1 MKSIRQIR
9 EASGGKEAYQKF
21 FNSILK
27 KFGVDSPSEL
37 KGDKKKEFFDTI
49 DKGWDGDNEK
59 AESVSEAK
67 KLSGGKGKAEIDINF
82 MGDKKDAKFAAT
94 KYKIGIKVTSNGA
107 ILSGDKQKILA
118 YLQGQDYAM
127 DAEDI
132 EDLYPELM
140 ETYDD
145 PDDYESEKDVT
156 LNPDENPLATGKSLG
171 EAFTKSYGYTHTEE
185 AINHLMK
192 SLQPK
197 SMLAR
202 TISANADNVTR
213 EFTKMSKLM
222 GKIMEQ
228 WEAVEMVIGMNES
241 VDEAANSS
249 LLKKAQAIASK
260 LSGNMTKAVAE
271 IEKLKK
277 GLSDDKKVMAM
288 LKTAN
293 EAVNELKVDQEVTA
307 NIKGKKVRVRI
318 IAIDSDKNP
327 NLAMHV
333 VDLKDPDKD
342 YFVKRKDVKEATIPQ
357 GKTAMT
363 KKDSVTKKDRNTLSK
378 IGKMLDKEKKS
389 RKEAMAMCEQCGKMH
404 EEGACGESVEE
415 AKMSGKEKKH
425 YASLM
430 RIALAGRKANPDFT
444 SSIASNGDFVV
455 SDRGNVVAR
464 LKKGT
469 FKHFESVEEA
479 RLDKADY
486 DATTEKG
493 FGGYR
498 PKVVNNKTNKDMYL
512 SSRVFK
518 DEKSAKGHAQAYLD
532 GYVAAGERRASKA
545 TAAYDKS
552 NASKIKESVDEN
564 LRKDI
569 AKMSSKFPEGSKV
582 KMKHDGKIAKVL
594 SVSKDS
600 IKVAVGNKTMEH
612 KPTDLVPVDEAI
624 KISHVLIDTA
634 KGNKVVSMA
643 SSEEQV
649 KQSKHSAER
658 PPMSVKDKNTL
669 KVVALKKPLSRNAA
683 DKLMGQSLKES
694 AELELDE
701 AAKVLSKKG
710 DYAFSTYKNSEVDVT
725 YKGKIIATGDFD
737 SGADAW
743 FLDIKGTKGQR
754 SFDSAADVIKFFM
767 KNKITEA
774 VSVDRRTTGF
784 KEALKRRAEA
794 KAKREAMKIKA
805 AKIQAKT
812 DMANIDANYA
822 YDGSVEEILASANK
836 KIMGEDAPANASSSG
851 AVDMNPTGKSK
862 KKDKESLVTRSA
874 SLMAKR
880 GY

>member
-1 MKSIRQIR
+1 MKSLKQIR

-21 FNSILK
+21 FKSILK

-37 KGDKKKEFFDTI
+37 DGKKKKDFFDAI

-59 AESVSEAK
+59 AESVQEAS
-67 KLSGGKGKAEIDINF
+67 KLTGGKGKAEIDINWL
-82 MGDKKDAKFAAT
+82 GSSGDAKFIST
-94 KYKIGIKVTSNGA
+94 KYKIKIKKTSNGA

-118 YLQGQDYAM
+118 YLQGKEYDM

-132 EDLYPELM
+132 KDLYPELV

-156 LNPDENPLATGKSLG
+156 LNPDEDPLATGKSLG
-171 EAFTKSYGYTHTEE
+171 EA
-185 AINHLMK
+185 N
-192 SLQPK
+192 
-197 SMLAR
+197 
-202 TISANADNVTR
+202 SA
-213 EFTKMSKLM
+213 
-222 GKIMEQ
+222 
-228 WEAVEMVIGMNES
+228 
-241 VDEAANSS
+241 

-277 GLSDDKKVMAM
+277 GLSDDKKVMSM
-288 LKTAN
+288 LKLAN
-293 EAVNELKVDQEVTA
+293 EDVNEAKKKPVSQMTPAEKKADAEKRKEYNAYQKSNRNEDSIATEAYIRAVDFEKTSKEIGKLKSGVDQNAIKQIAKYFNVMFKNSSLKIRDDAVLAVNKLKSKLSRDTRVEIDKILTTNNLMKNGNIMVEGAMKKNPAIDKHPEVKAARKAHAAGDWDGNVDKNGEAIVH
-307 NIKGKKVRVRI
+307 IKGK
-318 IAIDSDKNP
+318 P
-327 NLAMHV
+327 
-333 VDLKDPDKD
+333 
-342 YFVKRKDVKEATIPQ
+342 YT
-357 GKTAMT
+357 
-363 KKDSVTKKDRNTLSK
+363 VTNNN
-378 IGKMLDKEKKS
+378 
-389 RKEAMAMCEQCGKMH
+389 
-404 EEGACGESVEE
+404 ESVEE

-464 LKKGT
+464 LKRGT
-469 FKHFESVEEA
+469 FKYFHQMKESVEEAVKLKGGKGNAKIDIKWMGKPKLASDAAKKYNITIKPHSQGQMNTAGAVVTGDKQKILNYLQGKEYEMSVDDIDELYPELMEA

-486 DATTEKG
+486 DAIAKMET
-493 FGGYR
+493 GGYR
-498 PKVVNNKTNKDMYL
+498 PKVVNKETGKAMY
-512 SSRVFK
+512 VAGVYFK

-532 GYVAAGERRASKA
+532 GYAAAGERRASKA
-545 TAAYDKS
+545 TAAYNKS
-552 NASKIKESVDEN
+552 NASKIKESVDE
-564 LRKDI
+564 
-569 AKMSSKFPEGSKV
+569 
-582 KMKHDGKIAKVL
+582 
-594 SVSKDS
+594 
-600 IKVAVGNKTMEH
+600 
-612 KPTDLVPVDEAI
+612 
-624 KISHVLIDTA
+624 
-634 KGNKVVSMA
+634 
-643 SSEEQV
+643 
-649 KQSKHSAER
+649 
-658 PPMSVKDKNTL
+658 
-669 KVVALKKPLSRNAA
+669 
-683 DKLMGQSLKES
+683 
-694 AELELDE
+694 

-710 DYAFSTYKNSEVDVT
+710 DYVFSTYKNSEVDVT

-743 FLDIKGTKGQR
+743 FLDIKGAKGQQ
-754 SFDSAADVIKFFM
+754 SFNSANDVIKFFM

-805 AKIQAKT
+805 AKKQSKT

-822 YDGSVEEILASANK
+822 YDGDIEEILASANK

>member
-1 MKSIRQIR
+1 MKSLKQIR

-21 FNSILK
+21 FKSILK

-37 KGDKKKEFFDTI
+37 DGKKKKDFFDAI

-59 AESVSEAK
+59 AESVQEAS
-67 KLSGGKGKAEIDINF
+67 KLTGGRGKAEIDINWL
-82 MGDKKDAKFAAT
+82 GSSGDAKFIST
-94 KYKIGIKVTSNGA
+94 KYKIKIKKTSNGA

-118 YLQGQDYAM
+118 YLQGKEYDM

-132 EDLYPELM
+132 KDLYPELV

-156 LNPDENPLATGKSLG
+156 LNPDEDPLATGKSLG
-171 EAFTKSYGYTHTEE
+171 EA
-185 AINHLMK
+185 N
-192 SLQPK
+192 
-197 SMLAR
+197 
-202 TISANADNVTR
+202 SA
-213 EFTKMSKLM
+213 
-222 GKIMEQ
+222 
-228 WEAVEMVIGMNES
+228 
-241 VDEAANSS
+241 

-277 GLSDDKKVMAM
+277 GLSDDKKVMSM
-288 LKTAN
+288 LKLAN
-293 EAVNELKVDQEVTA
+293 EDVNEAKKKPVSQMTPAEKKADAEKRKEYNAYQKSNRNEDSIATEAYIRAVDFEKTSKEIGKLKSGVDQNAIKQIAKYFNVMFKNSSLKIRDDAVLAVNKLKSKLSRDTRVEIDKILTTNNLMKNGNIMVEGSMKKNPAIDNNPEVKAARKAHAGGYWDGNVDKNGEAIVH
-307 NIKGKKVRVRI
+307 IKGK
-318 IAIDSDKNP
+318 P
-327 NLAMHV
+327 
-333 VDLKDPDKD
+333 
-342 YFVKRKDVKEATIPQ
+342 YT
-357 GKTAMT
+357 
-363 KKDSVTKKDRNTLSK
+363 VTNNN
-378 IGKMLDKEKKS
+378 
-389 RKEAMAMCEQCGKMH
+389 
-404 EEGACGESVEE
+404 ESVEE

-469 FKHFESVEEA
+469 FKYFHQMKESVEEA

-486 DATTEKG
+486 DAIAKMET
-493 FGGYR
+493 GGYR
-498 PKVVNNKTNKDMYL
+498 PKVVNKETGKAMY
-512 SSRVFK
+512 VAGVYFK

-532 GYVAAGERRASKA
+532 GYAAAGERRASKA
-545 TAAYDKS
+545 TAAYNKS
-552 NASKIKESVDEN
+552 NASKIKESVDE
-564 LRKDI
+564 
-569 AKMSSKFPEGSKV
+569 
-582 KMKHDGKIAKVL
+582 
-594 SVSKDS
+594 
-600 IKVAVGNKTMEH
+600 
-612 KPTDLVPVDEAI
+612 
-624 KISHVLIDTA
+624 
-634 KGNKVVSMA
+634 
-643 SSEEQV
+643 
-649 KQSKHSAER
+649 
-658 PPMSVKDKNTL
+658 
-669 KVVALKKPLSRNAA
+669 
-683 DKLMGQSLKES
+683 
-694 AELELDE
+694 

-710 DYAFSTYKNSEVDVT
+710 DYVFSTYKNSEVDVT

-743 FLDIKGTKGQR
+743 FLDIKGAKGQQ
-754 SFDSAADVIKFFM
+754 SFNSANDVIKFFM

-794 KAKREAMKIKA
+794 KAKRESMKIKA
-805 AKIQAKT
+805 AKKQSKA
-812 DMANIDANYA
+812 DMAKLDANYA
-822 YDGSVEEILASANK
+822 YESDVEEIIANANK

-862 KKDKESLVTRSA
+862 KKDKESLVTRAA

>member
-1 MKSIRQIR
+1 MKSLKQIR

-21 FNSILK
+21 FKSILK

-37 KGDKKKEFFDTI
+37 DGKKKKDFFDAI

-59 AESVSEAK
+59 AESVQEAS
-67 KLSGGKGKAEIDINF
+67 KLTGGKGKAEIDINWL
-82 MGDKKDAKFAAT
+82 GSSGDAKFIST
-94 KYKIGIKVTSNGA
+94 KYKIKIKKTSNGA

-118 YLQGQDYAM
+118 YLQGKEYDM

-132 EDLYPELM
+132 KDLYPELV

-156 LNPDENPLATGKSLG
+156 LNPDEDPLATGKSLG
-171 EAFTKSYGYTHTEE
+171 EA
-185 AINHLMK
+185 N
-192 SLQPK
+192 
-197 SMLAR
+197 
-202 TISANADNVTR
+202 SA
-213 EFTKMSKLM
+213 
-222 GKIMEQ
+222 
-228 WEAVEMVIGMNES
+228 
-241 VDEAANSS
+241 

-277 GLSDDKKVMAM
+277 GLSDDKKVMSM
-288 LKTAN
+288 LKLAN
-293 EAVNELKVDQEVTA
+293 EDVNEAKKKPVSQMTPAEKKADAEKRKEYNAYQKSNRNEDSIATEAYIRAVDFEKTSKEIGKLKSGVDQNAIKQIAKYFNVMFKNSSLKIRDDAVLAVNKLKSKLSRDTRVEIDKILTTNNLMKNGNIMVEGAMKKNPAIDNNPEVKAARKAHAAGDWDGNVDKNGEAIVH
-307 NIKGKKVRVRI
+307 IKGK
-318 IAIDSDKNP
+318 P
-327 NLAMHV
+327 
-333 VDLKDPDKD
+333 
-342 YFVKRKDVKEATIPQ
+342 YT
-357 GKTAMT
+357 
-363 KKDSVTKKDRNTLSK
+363 VTNNN
-378 IGKMLDKEKKS
+378 
-389 RKEAMAMCEQCGKMH
+389 
-404 EEGACGESVEE
+404 ESVEE

-469 FKHFESVEEA
+469 FKYFHQMKESVKEAVKLKGGKGNAKIDIKWMGKPKLASDAAKKYNITIKPHSQGQMNTAGAVVTGDKQKILNYLQGKEYEMSVDDIDELYPELMEA

-486 DATTEKG
+486 DAMAKMET
-493 FGGYR
+493 GGYR
-498 PKVVNNKTNKDMYL
+498 PKVINKETGKAMYIGG
-512 SSRVFK
+512 VYFK

-552 NASKIKESVDEN
+552 NASKIKESVDE
-564 LRKDI
+564 
-569 AKMSSKFPEGSKV
+569 
-582 KMKHDGKIAKVL
+582 
-594 SVSKDS
+594 
-600 IKVAVGNKTMEH
+600 
-612 KPTDLVPVDEAI
+612 
-624 KISHVLIDTA
+624 
-634 KGNKVVSMA
+634 
-643 SSEEQV
+643 
-649 KQSKHSAER
+649 
-658 PPMSVKDKNTL
+658 
-669 KVVALKKPLSRNAA
+669 
-683 DKLMGQSLKES
+683 
-694 AELELDE
+694 
-701 AAKVLSKKG
+701 AAKVLAKKG

-743 FLDIKGTKGQR
+743 FLDIKGTKGQQ
-754 SFDSAADVIKFFM
+754 SFNSANDVIKFFM

-794 KAKREAMKIKA
+794 KAKRESMKIKA
-805 AKIQAKT
+805 AKKQSKA
-812 DMANIDANYA
+812 DMAKLDANYA
-822 YDGSVEEILASANK
+822 YESDVEEIIASANK

-862 KKDKESLVTRSA
+862 KKDKESLVTRSV

>member
-1 MKSIRQIR
+1 MKSLKQIR

-21 FNSILK
+21 FKSILK

-37 KGDKKKEFFDTI
+37 DGKKKKDFFDAI

-59 AESVSEAK
+59 AESVQEAS
-67 KLSGGKGKAEIDINF
+67 KLTGGRGKAEIDINWL
-82 MGDKKDAKFAAT
+82 GSSGDAKFIST
-94 KYKIGIKVTSNGA
+94 KYKIKIKKTSNGA

-118 YLQGQDYAM
+118 YLQGKEYDM

-132 EDLYPELM
+132 KDLYPELV

-156 LNPDENPLATGKSLG
+156 LNPDEDPLATGKSLG
-171 EAFTKSYGYTHTEE
+171 EA
-185 AINHLMK
+185 N
-192 SLQPK
+192 
-197 SMLAR
+197 
-202 TISANADNVTR
+202 SA
-213 EFTKMSKLM
+213 
-222 GKIMEQ
+222 
-228 WEAVEMVIGMNES
+228 
-241 VDEAANSS
+241 

-277 GLSDDKKVMAM
+277 GLSDDKKVMSM
-288 LKTAN
+288 LKLAN
-293 EAVNELKVDQEVTA
+293 EDVNEAKKKPVSQMTPAEKKADAEKRKEYNAYQKSNRNEDSIATEAYIRAVDFEKTSKEIGKLKSGVDQNAIKQIAKYFNVMFKNSSLKIRDDAVLAVNKLKSKLSRDTRVEIDKILTTNNLMKNGNIMVEGSMKKNPAIDNNPEVKAARKAHAGGYWDGNVDKNGEAIVH
-307 NIKGKKVRVRI
+307 IKGK
-318 IAIDSDKNP
+318 P
-327 NLAMHV
+327 
-333 VDLKDPDKD
+333 
-342 YFVKRKDVKEATIPQ
+342 YT
-357 GKTAMT
+357 
-363 KKDSVTKKDRNTLSK
+363 VTNNN
-378 IGKMLDKEKKS
+378 
-389 RKEAMAMCEQCGKMH
+389 
-404 EEGACGESVEE
+404 ESVEE

-469 FKHFESVEEA
+469 FKYFHQMKESVEEAVKLKGGKGNAKIDIKWMGKPKLASDAAKKYNITIKPHSQGQMNTAGAVVTGDKQKILNYLQGKEYEMSVDDIDELYPELMEA

-486 DATTEKG
+486 DAIAKMET
-493 FGGYR
+493 GGYR
-498 PKVVNNKTNKDMYL
+498 PKVVNKETGKAMY
-512 SSRVFK
+512 VAGVYFK

-532 GYVAAGERRASKA
+532 GYAAAGERRASKA
-545 TAAYDKS
+545 TAAYNKS
-552 NASKIKESVDEN
+552 NASKIKESVDE
-564 LRKDI
+564 
-569 AKMSSKFPEGSKV
+569 
-582 KMKHDGKIAKVL
+582 
-594 SVSKDS
+594 
-600 IKVAVGNKTMEH
+600 
-612 KPTDLVPVDEAI
+612 
-624 KISHVLIDTA
+624 
-634 KGNKVVSMA
+634 
-643 SSEEQV
+643 
-649 KQSKHSAER
+649 
-658 PPMSVKDKNTL
+658 
-669 KVVALKKPLSRNAA
+669 
-683 DKLMGQSLKES
+683 
-694 AELELDE
+694 

-710 DYAFSTYKNSEVDVT
+710 DYVFSTYKNSEVDVT

-743 FLDIKGTKGQR
+743 FLDIKGAKGQQ
-754 SFDSAADVIKFFM
+754 SFNSANDVIKFFM

-794 KAKREAMKIKA
+794 KAKRESMKIKA
-805 AKIQAKT
+805 AKKQSKA
-812 DMANIDANYA
+812 DMAKLDANYA
-822 YDGSVEEILASANK
+822 YESDVEEIIANANK

-862 KKDKESLVTRSA
+862 KKDKESLVTRAA

>member
-1 MKSIRQIR
+1 MKSLKQIR

-21 FNSILK
+21 FKSILK

-37 KGDKKKEFFDTI
+37 DGKKKKDFFDAI

-59 AESVSEAK
+59 AESVQEAS
-67 KLSGGKGKAEIDINF
+67 KLTGGKGKAEIDINWL
-82 MGDKKDAKFAAT
+82 GSSGDAKFIST
-94 KYKIGIKVTSNGA
+94 KYKIKIKKTSNGA

-118 YLQGQDYAM
+118 YLQGKEYDM

-132 EDLYPELM
+132 KDLYPELV

-156 LNPDENPLATGKSLG
+156 LNPDEDPLATGKSLG
-171 EAFTKSYGYTHTEE
+171 EA
-185 AINHLMK
+185 N
-192 SLQPK
+192 
-197 SMLAR
+197 
-202 TISANADNVTR
+202 SA
-213 EFTKMSKLM
+213 
-222 GKIMEQ
+222 
-228 WEAVEMVIGMNES
+228 
-241 VDEAANSS
+241 

-277 GLSDDKKVMAM
+277 GLSDDKKVMSM
-288 LKTAN
+288 LKLAN
-293 EAVNELKVDQEVTA
+293 EDVNEAKKKPVSQMTPAEKKADAEKRKEYNAYQKSNRNEDSIATEAYIRAVDFEKTSKEIGKLKSGVDQNAIKQIAKYFNVMFKNSSLKIRDDAVLAVNKLKSKLSRDTRVEIDKILTTNNLMKNGNIMVEGSMKKNPAIDNNPEVKAARKAHAGGYWDGNVDKNGEAIVH
-307 NIKGKKVRVRI
+307 IKGK
-318 IAIDSDKNP
+318 P
-327 NLAMHV
+327 
-333 VDLKDPDKD
+333 
-342 YFVKRKDVKEATIPQ
+342 YT
-357 GKTAMT
+357 
-363 KKDSVTKKDRNTLSK
+363 VTNNN
-378 IGKMLDKEKKS
+378 
-389 RKEAMAMCEQCGKMH
+389 
-404 EEGACGESVEE
+404 ESVEE

-464 LKKGT
+464 LKRGT
-469 FKHFESVEEA
+469 FKYFHQMKESVEEAVKLKGGKGNAKIDIKWMGKPKLASDAAKKYNITIKPHSQGQMNTAGAVVTGDKQKILNYLQGKEYEMSVDDIDELYPELMEA

-486 DATTEKG
+486 DAIAKMET
-493 FGGYR
+493 GGYR
-498 PKVVNNKTNKDMYL
+498 PKVVNKETGKSMY
-512 SSRVFK
+512 VAGVYFK

-552 NASKIKESVDEN
+552 NASKIKESVDE
-564 LRKDI
+564 
-569 AKMSSKFPEGSKV
+569 
-582 KMKHDGKIAKVL
+582 
-594 SVSKDS
+594 
-600 IKVAVGNKTMEH
+600 
-612 KPTDLVPVDEAI
+612 
-624 KISHVLIDTA
+624 
-634 KGNKVVSMA
+634 
-643 SSEEQV
+643 
-649 KQSKHSAER
+649 
-658 PPMSVKDKNTL
+658 
-669 KVVALKKPLSRNAA
+669 
-683 DKLMGQSLKES
+683 
-694 AELELDE
+694 
-701 AAKVLSKKG
+701 AAKVLAKKG

-743 FLDIKGTKGQR
+743 FLDIKGAKGQQ
-754 SFDSAADVIKFFM
+754 SFNSANDVIKFFM

-794 KAKREAMKIKA
+794 KAKRESMKIKA
-805 AKIQAKT
+805 AKKQSKA
-812 DMANIDANYA
+812 DMAKLDANYA
-822 YDGSVEEILASANK
+822 YESDVEEIIANANK

-862 KKDKESLVTRSA
+862 KKDKESLVTRSV

>member
-1 MKSIRQIR
+1 MKSLKQIR

-21 FNSILK
+21 FKSILK

-37 KGDKKKEFFDTI
+37 DGKKKKDFFDAI

-59 AESVSEAK
+59 AESVQEAS
-67 KLSGGKGKAEIDINF
+67 KLTGGRGKAEIDINWL
-82 MGDKKDAKFAAT
+82 GSSGDAKFIST
-94 KYKIGIKVTSNGA
+94 KYKIKIKKTSNGA

-118 YLQGQDYAM
+118 YLQGKEYDM

-132 EDLYPELM
+132 KDLYPELV

-156 LNPDENPLATGKSLG
+156 LNPDEDPLATGKSLG
-171 EAFTKSYGYTHTEE
+171 EA
-185 AINHLMK
+185 N
-192 SLQPK
+192 
-197 SMLAR
+197 
-202 TISANADNVTR
+202 SA
-213 EFTKMSKLM
+213 
-222 GKIMEQ
+222 
-228 WEAVEMVIGMNES
+228 
-241 VDEAANSS
+241 

-277 GLSDDKKVMAM
+277 GLSDDKKVMSM
-288 LKTAN
+288 LKLAN
-293 EAVNELKVDQEVTA
+293 EDVNEAKKKPVSQMTPAEKKADAAKRKEYNAYQKSNRNEDSIATEAYIRAVDFEKTSKEIGKLKSGVDQNAIKQIAKYFNVMFKNSSLKIRDDAVLAVNKLKSKLSRDTRVEIDKILTTNNLMKNGNIMVEGSMKKNPAIDNNPEVKAARKAHAGGYWDGNVDKNGEAIVH
-307 NIKGKKVRVRI
+307 IKGK
-318 IAIDSDKNP
+318 P
-327 NLAMHV
+327 
-333 VDLKDPDKD
+333 
-342 YFVKRKDVKEATIPQ
+342 YT
-357 GKTAMT
+357 
-363 KKDSVTKKDRNTLSK
+363 VTNNN
-378 IGKMLDKEKKS
+378 
-389 RKEAMAMCEQCGKMH
+389 
-404 EEGACGESVEE
+404 ESVEE

-469 FKHFESVEEA
+469 FKYFHQMKESVEEAVKLKGGKGNAKIDIKWMGKPKLASDAAKKYNITIKPHSQGQMNTAGAVVTGDKQKILNYLQGKEYEMSVDDIDELYPELMEA

-486 DATTEKG
+486 DAIAKMET
-493 FGGYR
+493 GGYR
-498 PKVVNNKTNKDMYL
+498 PKVVNKETGKAMY
-512 SSRVFK
+512 VAGVYFK

-532 GYVAAGERRASKA
+532 GYAAAGERRASKA
-545 TAAYDKS
+545 TAAYNKS
-552 NASKIKESVDEN
+552 NASKIKESVDE
-564 LRKDI
+564 
-569 AKMSSKFPEGSKV
+569 
-582 KMKHDGKIAKVL
+582 
-594 SVSKDS
+594 
-600 IKVAVGNKTMEH
+600 
-612 KPTDLVPVDEAI
+612 
-624 KISHVLIDTA
+624 
-634 KGNKVVSMA
+634 
-643 SSEEQV
+643 
-649 KQSKHSAER
+649 
-658 PPMSVKDKNTL
+658 
-669 KVVALKKPLSRNAA
+669 
-683 DKLMGQSLKES
+683 
-694 AELELDE
+694 

-710 DYAFSTYKNSEVDVT
+710 DYVFSTYKNSEVDVT

-743 FLDIKGTKGQR
+743 FLDIKGAKGQQ
-754 SFDSAADVIKFFM
+754 SFNSANDVIKFFM

-794 KAKREAMKIKA
+794 KAKRESMKIKA
-805 AKIQAKT
+805 AKKQSKA
-812 DMANIDANYA
+812 DMAKLDANYA
-822 YDGSVEEILASANK
+822 YESDVEEIIANANK

-862 KKDKESLVTRSA
+862 KKDKESLVTRAA

>member
-37 KGDKKKEFFDTI
+37 KGDKKKEFFDAI

-59 AESVSEAK
+59 DESKNLKAGYMKAHKDKKGKMMHASYKEDVKEAK
-67 KLSGGKGKAEIDINF
+67 KLSGGKGKAKIDINF

-145 PDDYESEKDVT
+145 EDDLDPDST
-156 LNPDENPLATGKSLG
+156 LNADENPLATGKSLG
-171 EAFTKSYGYTHTEE
+171 EAFAKSYGYTHTEE

-197 SMLAR
+197 SALAR
-202 TISANADNVTR
+202 TISSNADNVTK

-222 GKIMEQ
+222 DKIMEQ

-241 VDEAANSS
+241 VDEAVDSS

-277 GLSDDKKVMAM
+277 GLSTDKKVMAM

-293 EAVNELKVDQEVTA
+293 
-307 NIKGKKVRVRI
+307 
-318 IAIDSDKNP
+318 
-327 NLAMHV
+327 
-333 VDLKDPDKD
+333 
-342 YFVKRKDVKEATIPQ
+342 
-357 GKTAMT
+357 
-363 KKDSVTKKDRNTLSK
+363 
-378 IGKMLDKEKKS
+378 
-389 RKEAMAMCEQCGKMH
+389 EAMAMCEQCGKMH
-404 EEGACGESVEE
+404 EEGACGESV
-415 AKMSGKEKKH
+415 
-425 YASLM
+425 
-430 RIALAGRKANPDFT
+430 
-444 SSIASNGDFVV
+444 
-455 SDRGNVVAR
+455 
-464 LKKGT
+464 
-469 FKHFESVEEA
+469 
-479 RLDKADY
+479 
-486 DATTEKG
+486 
-493 FGGYR
+493 
-498 PKVVNNKTNKDMYL
+498 
-512 SSRVFK
+512 
-518 DEKSAKGHAQAYLD
+518 
-532 GYVAAGERRASKA
+532 
-545 TAAYDKS
+545 
-552 NASKIKESVDEN
+552 DEN

-569 AKMSSKFPEGSKV
+569 AQMSSKFPEGSKV

-600 IKVAVGNKTMEH
+600 IKVAIGNKTMDH
-612 KPTDLVPVDEAI
+612 KPTDLVPV
-624 KISHVLIDTA
+624 
-634 KGNKVVSMA
+634 
-643 SSEEQV
+643 
-649 KQSKHSAER
+649 
-658 PPMSVKDKNTL
+658 
-669 KVVALKKPLSRNAA
+669 
-683 DKLMGQSLKES
+683 
-694 AELELDE
+694 DE

-710 DYAFSTYKNSEVDVT
+710 DYAFSTYRNKEVDVT

-743 FLDIKGTKGQR
+743 FLNIKGTKGQQ
-754 SFDSAADVIKFFM
+754 SFNSAADVIKFFM

-805 AKIQAKT
+805 AKKQSKD
-812 DMANIDANYA
+812 DMAKLDANYA
-822 YDGSVEEILASANK
+822 YDGEVKEILAAANK
-836 KIMGEDAPANASSSG
+836 KIMGEDAPENSSGSG

-862 KKDKESLVTRSA
+862 KKDKKSLVARSA

>member
-1 MKSIRQIR
+1 MKSLKQIR

-21 FNSILK
+21 FKSILK

-37 KGDKKKEFFDTI
+37 DGKKKKDFFDAI

-59 AESVSEAK
+59 AESVQEAS
-67 KLSGGKGKAEIDINF
+67 KLTGGKGKAEIDINWL
-82 MGDKKDAKFAAT
+82 GSSGDAKFIST
-94 KYKIGIKVTSNGA
+94 KYKIKIKKTSNGA

-118 YLQGQDYAM
+118 YLQGKEYDM

-132 EDLYPELM
+132 KDLYPELV

-156 LNPDENPLATGKSLG
+156 LNPDEDPLATGKSLG
-171 EAFTKSYGYTHTEE
+171 EA
-185 AINHLMK
+185 N
-192 SLQPK
+192 
-197 SMLAR
+197 
-202 TISANADNVTR
+202 SA
-213 EFTKMSKLM
+213 
-222 GKIMEQ
+222 
-228 WEAVEMVIGMNES
+228 
-241 VDEAANSS
+241 

-277 GLSDDKKVMAM
+277 GLSDDKKVMSM
-288 LKTAN
+288 LKLAN
-293 EAVNELKVDQEVTA
+293 EDVNEAKKKPVSQMTPAEKKADAEKRKEYNAYQKSNRNEDSIATEAYIRAVDFEKTSKEIGKLKSGVDQNAIKQIAKYFNVMFKNSSLKIRDDAVLAVNKLKSKLSRDTRVEIDKILTTNNLMKNGNIMVEGSMKKNPAIDNNPEVKAARKAHAGGYWDGNVDKNGEAIVH
-307 NIKGKKVRVRI
+307 IKGK
-318 IAIDSDKNP
+318 P
-327 NLAMHV
+327 
-333 VDLKDPDKD
+333 
-342 YFVKRKDVKEATIPQ
+342 YT
-357 GKTAMT
+357 
-363 KKDSVTKKDRNTLSK
+363 VTNNN
-378 IGKMLDKEKKS
+378 
-389 RKEAMAMCEQCGKMH
+389 
-404 EEGACGESVEE
+404 ESVEE

-469 FKHFESVEEA
+469 FKYFHQMKESVEEAVKLKGGKGNAKIDIKWMGKPKLASDAAKKYNITIKPHSQGQMNTAGAVVTGDKQKILNYLQGKEYEMSVDDIDELYPELMEA

-486 DATTEKG
+486 DAIAKMET
-493 FGGYR
+493 GGYR
-498 PKVVNNKTNKDMYL
+498 PKVVNKETGKAMY
-512 SSRVFK
+512 VAGVYFK

-532 GYVAAGERRASKA
+532 GYAAAGERRASKA
-545 TAAYDKS
+545 TAAYNKS
-552 NASKIKESVDEN
+552 NASKIKESVDE
-564 LRKDI
+564 
-569 AKMSSKFPEGSKV
+569 
-582 KMKHDGKIAKVL
+582 
-594 SVSKDS
+594 
-600 IKVAVGNKTMEH
+600 
-612 KPTDLVPVDEAI
+612 
-624 KISHVLIDTA
+624 
-634 KGNKVVSMA
+634 
-643 SSEEQV
+643 
-649 KQSKHSAER
+649 
-658 PPMSVKDKNTL
+658 
-669 KVVALKKPLSRNAA
+669 
-683 DKLMGQSLKES
+683 
-694 AELELDE
+694 

-710 DYAFSTYKNSEVDVT
+710 DYVFSTYKNSEVDVT

-743 FLDIKGTKGQR
+743 FLDIKGAKGQQ
-754 SFDSAADVIKFFM
+754 SFNSANDVIKFFM

-794 KAKREAMKIKA
+794 KAKRESMKIKA
-805 AKIQAKT
+805 AKKQSKA
-812 DMANIDANYA
+812 DMAKLDANYA
-822 YDGSVEEILASANK
+822 YESDVEEIIANANK

-862 KKDKESLVTRSA
+862 KKDKESLVTKAA

>member
-1 MKSIRQIR
+1 M
-9 EASGGKEAYQKF
+9 SGPDAGDELGYRYGDINKKAPNYNIK
-21 FNSILK
+21 LK
-27 KFGVDSPSEL
+27 PTKTGAVVT
-37 KGDKKKEFFDTI
+37 GDKQNILDFLN
-49 DKGWDGDNEK
+49 GDAYAMPIRYIKDLYPELF
-59 AESVSEAK
+59 EGVVQEAK
-67 KLSGGKGKAEIDINF
+67 KLSGGKGKAKIDINF

-94 KYKIGIKVTSNGA
+94 KYKIDIKVTSNGA

-145 PDDYESEKDVT
+145 EDDLDPDST
-156 LNPDENPLATGKSLG
+156 LNADENPLATGKSLG
-171 EAFTKSYGYTHTEE
+171 EAFAKSYGYTHTEE

-202 TISANADNVTR
+202 TISSSADNVTK

-277 GLSDDKKVMAM
+277 GLSNDKKVMAM

-293 EAVNELKVDQEVTA
+293 
-307 NIKGKKVRVRI
+307 
-318 IAIDSDKNP
+318 
-327 NLAMHV
+327 
-333 VDLKDPDKD
+333 
-342 YFVKRKDVKEATIPQ
+342 
-357 GKTAMT
+357 
-363 KKDSVTKKDRNTLSK
+363 
-378 IGKMLDKEKKS
+378 
-389 RKEAMAMCEQCGKMH
+389 EAMAMCEQCGKMH
-404 EEGACGESVEE
+404 EEGACGESV
-415 AKMSGKEKKH
+415 K
-425 YASLM
+425 
-430 RIALAGRKANPDFT
+430 
-444 SSIASNGDFVV
+444 
-455 SDRGNVVAR
+455 
-464 LKKGT
+464 
-469 FKHFESVEEA
+469 EA

-486 DATTEKG
+486 DAIAKMET
-493 FGGYR
+493 GGYR
-498 PKVVNNKTNKDMYL
+498 PKVVNKETGKAMY
-512 SSRVFK
+512 VAGVYFK

-552 NASKIKESVDEN
+552 NASKIKESVDE
-564 LRKDI
+564 
-569 AKMSSKFPEGSKV
+569 
-582 KMKHDGKIAKVL
+582 
-594 SVSKDS
+594 
-600 IKVAVGNKTMEH
+600 
-612 KPTDLVPVDEAI
+612 
-624 KISHVLIDTA
+624 
-634 KGNKVVSMA
+634 
-643 SSEEQV
+643 
-649 KQSKHSAER
+649 
-658 PPMSVKDKNTL
+658 
-669 KVVALKKPLSRNAA
+669 
-683 DKLMGQSLKES
+683 
-694 AELELDE
+694 
-701 AAKVLSKKG
+701 AAKVLAKKG

-743 FLDIKGTKGQR
+743 FLDIKGAKGQQ
-754 SFDSAADVIKFFM
+754 SFNSANDVIKFFM

-794 KAKREAMKIKA
+794 KAKRESMKIKA
-805 AKIQAKT
+805 AKKQSKA

-822 YDGSVEEILASANK
+822 YDGDIEEILASANK

>member
-1 MKSIRQIR
+1 MKSLKQIR

-21 FNSILK
+21 FKSILK

-37 KGDKKKEFFDTI
+37 DGKKKKDFFDAI

-59 AESVSEAK
+59 AESVQEAS
-67 KLSGGKGKAEIDINF
+67 KLTGGRGKAEIDINWL
-82 MGDKKDAKFAAT
+82 GSSGDAKFIST
-94 KYKIGIKVTSNGA
+94 KYKIKIKKTSNGA

-118 YLQGQDYAM
+118 YLQGKEYDM

-132 EDLYPELM
+132 KDLYPELV

-156 LNPDENPLATGKSLG
+156 LNPDEDPLATGKSLG
-171 EAFTKSYGYTHTEE
+171 EA
-185 AINHLMK
+185 N
-192 SLQPK
+192 
-197 SMLAR
+197 
-202 TISANADNVTR
+202 SA
-213 EFTKMSKLM
+213 
-222 GKIMEQ
+222 
-228 WEAVEMVIGMNES
+228 
-241 VDEAANSS
+241 

-277 GLSDDKKVMAM
+277 GLSDDKKVMSM
-288 LKTAN
+288 LKLAN
-293 EAVNELKVDQEVTA
+293 EDVNEAKKKPVSQMTPAEKKADAEKRKEYNAYQKSNRNEDSIATEAYIRAVDFEKTSKEIGKLKSGVDQNAIKQIAKYFNVMFKNSSLKIRDDAVLAVNKLKSKLSRDTRVEIDKILTTNNLMKNGNIMVEGSMKKNPAIDNNPEVKAARKAHAGGYWDGNVDKNGEAIVH
-307 NIKGKKVRVRI
+307 IKGK
-318 IAIDSDKNP
+318 P
-327 NLAMHV
+327 
-333 VDLKDPDKD
+333 
-342 YFVKRKDVKEATIPQ
+342 YT
-357 GKTAMT
+357 
-363 KKDSVTKKDRNTLSK
+363 VTNNN
-378 IGKMLDKEKKS
+378 
-389 RKEAMAMCEQCGKMH
+389 
-404 EEGACGESVEE
+404 ESVEE

-469 FKHFESVEEA
+469 FKYFHQMKESVEEAVKLKGGKGNAKIDIKWMGKPKLASDAAKKYNITIKPHSQGQMNTAGAVVTGDKQKILNYLQGKEYEMSVDDIDELYPELMEA

-486 DATTEKG
+486 DAIAKMET
-493 FGGYR
+493 GGYR
-498 PKVVNNKTNKDMYL
+498 PKVVNKETGKAMY
-512 SSRVFK
+512 VAGVYFK

-532 GYVAAGERRASKA
+532 GYAAAGERRASKA
-545 TAAYDKS
+545 TAAYNKS
-552 NASKIKESVDEN
+552 NASKIKESVDE
-564 LRKDI
+564 
-569 AKMSSKFPEGSKV
+569 
-582 KMKHDGKIAKVL
+582 
-594 SVSKDS
+594 
-600 IKVAVGNKTMEH
+600 
-612 KPTDLVPVDEAI
+612 
-624 KISHVLIDTA
+624 
-634 KGNKVVSMA
+634 
-643 SSEEQV
+643 
-649 KQSKHSAER
+649 
-658 PPMSVKDKNTL
+658 
-669 KVVALKKPLSRNAA
+669 
-683 DKLMGQSLKES
+683 
-694 AELELDE
+694 

-710 DYAFSTYKNSEVDVT
+710 DYVFSTYKNSEVDVT

-743 FLDIKGTKGQR
+743 FLDIKGAKGQQ
-754 SFDSAADVIKFFM
+754 SFNSANDVIKFFM

-794 KAKREAMKIKA
+794 KAKRESMKIKA
-805 AKIQAKT
+805 AKKQSKA
-812 DMANIDANYA
+812 DMAKLDANYA
-822 YDGSVEEILASANK
+822 YESDVEEIIANANK

-862 KKDKESLVTRSA
+862 KKDKESLVTKAA